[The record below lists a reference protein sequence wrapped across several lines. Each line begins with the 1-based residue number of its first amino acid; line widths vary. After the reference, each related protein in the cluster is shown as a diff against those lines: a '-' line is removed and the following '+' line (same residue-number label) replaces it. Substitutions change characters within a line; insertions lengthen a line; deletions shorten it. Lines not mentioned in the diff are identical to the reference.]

1 MIERT
6 RFRRTLRCMKP
17 SLFLVGLLAATCQV
31 HARSGFMGEVTA
43 HFSAWDAN
51 HDGLLSTAEIE
62 HGVASPQF
70 TGPSAAAIASLR
82 RAVRTPEYKLPPLT
96 LENIQKLV
104 PRPSDRKDLP
114 DLEGMYDSALSKI
127 EASPSKLLELSKL
140 NLESLE
146 QGKLGDCFC
155 LAPLGAMLGSRP
167 ADVAKMFAMSG
178 EGLVTVTLGGGRA
191 LTVPFPTDAERALMA
206 ATDGSGMWANCYE
219 KAVGQ
224 MKMKKDDPD
233 HPTEL
238 SVVTR
243 GGSAGTMLSILTG
256 HEIERASC
264 SPFRDKKATEETK
277 SKQLEEIRRQM
288 NLTQAAGRLICGG
301 TLRAQTADGHKPPG
315 VRGPHAYAILHYD
328 AKTDVV
334 TLWDPH
340 GDDFKPDV
348 EPAGL
353 VNGYERIQGRMKVPL
368 TELVQWFGGFSFE
381 TTKPLQDKNGS
392 APPKNETL

>member
-1 MIERT
+1 MFVAALLGIT
-6 RFRRTLRCMKP
+6 SQTHATAA
-17 SLFLVGLLAATCQV
+17 FL
-31 HARSGFMGEVTA
+31 GEVKA
-43 HFSAWDAN
+43 HFSAWDTDHN
-51 HDGLLSTAEIE
+51 GLLSTPEIE
-62 HGVASPQF
+62 QGVASPQF
-70 TGPSAAAIASLR
+70 KGPTAAAIASLR

-104 PRPSDRKDLP
+104 PRPKDQRDLP
-114 DLEGMYDSALSKI
+114 DLDGMYASALQKI
-127 EASPSKLLELSKL
+127 EASPPKLLELSKF

-155 LAPLGAMLGSRP
+155 LAPLGAMLGSKP
-167 ADVAKMFAMSG
+167 AEVAKMFAMSEDG
-178 EGLVTVTLGGGRA
+178 FVTVTLGGGRA
-191 LTVPFPTDAERALMA
+191 LKVPFPTDAERALMA
-206 ATDGSGMWANCYE
+206 TTDGSGVWANCYE
-219 KAVGQ
+219 KAVGK
-224 MKMKKDDPD
+224 MKMKSDDPE

-264 SPFRDKKATEETK
+264 SPFRDKGSSEETK
-277 SKQLEEIRRQM
+277 QKLLDEIRRQM
-288 NLTQAAGRLICGG
+288 NVTQAAGRLICGG
-301 TLRAQTADGHKPPG
+301 TLRAKTADGHKPPG

-328 AKTDVV
+328 AKADVV

-340 GDDFKPDV
+340 GDDFKPSA

-353 VNGYERIQGRMKVPL
+353 VNGYERNQGRMKVPL

-381 TTKPLQDKNGS
+381 TTEPLKDKNG
-392 APPKNETL
+392 APPPKDETL